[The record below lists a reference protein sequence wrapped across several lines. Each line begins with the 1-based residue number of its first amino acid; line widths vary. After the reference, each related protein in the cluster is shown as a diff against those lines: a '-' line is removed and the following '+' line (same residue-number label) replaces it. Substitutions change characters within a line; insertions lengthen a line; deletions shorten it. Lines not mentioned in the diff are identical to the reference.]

1 VGVHDDWGV
10 RASRWAGVRSEWLHL
25 RGTRTHVL
33 RAGEEGEGTPQL
45 LVHGLGGASSN
56 WLEVLPGLAR
66 RGPVLAPDLPGFG
79 RTRPPRANASR
90 VGANAHFLRALL
102 DELGWDRVVVHGNS
116 MGGLLSVLLADL
128 APERVAGLVLT
139 SPALPSP
146 RTRVHH
152 TDPRTMLRFAPF
164 VVPGVGRLVLRRMWS
179 QMTPIEMFEDTA
191 GFVHGD
197 RGRLA
202 DELVEVSV
210 DNLAYGRDQPWRIA
224 GFAAAAESVVGMLVG
239 GRRLWRAVDQLAVP
253 TLLLWGDA
261 DTLVG
266 PAVIDGVRGRRPDW
280 DHHTFTGVGHC
291 PQLEAPGDY
300 LGVAGR
306 WADRLPMVAA

>member
-25 RGTRTHVL
+25 GGTRAHVL
-33 RAGEEGEGTPQL
+33 RADDGGDGTPQL

-79 RTRPPRANASR
+79 RTRPPRATASR
-90 VGANAHFLRALL
+90 VGANARFLRALL

-128 APERVAGLVLT
+128 APERVTGLVLT

-179 QMTPIEMFEDTA
+179 QMTPVEMFEDTA

-197 RGRLA
+197 RARLA
-202 DELVEVSV
+202 DELVEVAV

-239 GRRLWRAVDQLAVP
+239 GRRLWRAVDQLSVP

-266 PAVIDGVRGRRPDW
+266 PAVIEGVRGRRPDW
-280 DHHTFTGVGHC
+280 DHHTFAGVGHC

-300 LGVAGR
+300 LGVTGE
-306 WADRLPMVAA
+306 WTDRLPMVAA